1 MAEQNTMKC
10 VVVGY
15 WLQYCWSRCR
25 DGAVGKT
32 CLLISYSTDHFPEE
46 YVPTGLI
53 ERGMASFVVFDNYK
67 VDVNVGNKS
76 VSLELWD
83 TAGMRQLCV
92 SHV

>member
-1 MAEQNTMKC
+1 MSEQKTFKC

-15 WLQYCWSRCR
+15 SLCLSFVIGR

-46 YVPTGLI
+46 YIPTGTQGVVLLI
-53 ERGMASFVVFDNYK
+53 LVFDNYK
-67 VDVNVGNKS
+67 VEVSIGEKS

-83 TAGMRQLCV
+83 TAGFHCITL
-92 SHV
+92 